1 MSWLPWMVR
10 KPVYFLGR
18 QWNGVDIVSVFTLGA
33 MHLLA
38 LLAPFHFT
46 WSAFWL
52 GVALY
57 YVTGVGVTISFH
69 RNLAHG
75 SFKLPKWLEYFF
87 AYCAVHSLQ
96 GSPLE
101 WVSSHRSHHQF
112 VDTPKDP
119 HTPLKG
125 FWFSHIGWIFDYRKR
140 FGSYDGKLY
149 NVGDLK
155 KQTYYK
161 FLHYTYPYH
170 CIACG
175 VVLYRI
181 GGMPYLVWALAV
193 RTIFFLHVTF
203 SINSVCHIWGNQVWD
218 TGDLSKNNWL
228 CGLLA
233 HGEGWHNNHHAF
245 EYSARQGFEWWQID
259 ITWYLIRFLE
269 IVGLATDVKLPTELQ
284 KNRKALSNK
293 ISSMEQE
300 GRFETK
306 VK

>member
-1 MSWLPWMVR
+1 MAWLPLMVQ

-18 QWNGVDIVSVFTLGA
+18 QWNGVDIVNVFTLVA
-33 MHLLA
+33 IHLLA

-69 RNLAHG
+69 RNLAHR

-96 GSPLE
+96 
-101 WVSSHRSHHQF
+101 
-112 VDTPKDP
+112 
-119 HTPLKG
+119 
-125 FWFSHIGWIFDYRKR
+125 
-140 FGSYDGKLY
+140 YDGKLY

-193 RTIFFLHVTF
+193 RMIFFLHVTF
-203 SINSVCHIWGNQVWD
+203 SLNSVCHIWGNQVWD

-245 EYSARQGFEWWQID
+245 DYSARHGFEWWQID

-293 ISSMEQE
+293 ISSMEEE